1 MEWTVQRIFFRYDY
15 SLDCIFKKW
24 QCIKVW
30 KIYRTDEFKDW
41 FDSLEEISITAIVTD
56 LLILEKYG
64 PSLGRPYVDTLK
76 GSKISN
82 LKELRTR
89 SKNGVFRILFV
100 LDPERDIILLLGGD
114 KSNDKKFYQKMIKK
128 AEKLYQEHLID
139 LGRIKNED

>member
-1 MEWTVQRIFFRYDY
+1 M
-15 SLDCIFKKW
+15 
-24 QCIKVW
+24 W
-30 KIYRTDEFKDW
+30 KIYRTNEFKDW

-64 PSLGRPYVDTLK
+64 PSQGRPYVDTLK

-82 LKELRTR
+82 LKELRTH

-114 KSNDKKFYQKMIKK
+114 KSNDKKFYQKMIMK
-128 AEKLYQEHLID
+128 AEKLYQEHLRN

>member
-56 LLILEKYG
+56 LLIEDSRLRLELEK
-64 PSLGRPYVDTLK
+64 K
-76 GSKISN
+76 AIQ
-82 LKELRTR
+82 E
-89 SKNGVFRILFV
+89 ILSQ
-100 LDPERDIILLLGGD
+100 RDLLLRVKQVLGN
-114 KSNDKKFYQKMIKK
+114 KSQKVK
-128 AEKLYQEHLID
+128 AEIEKESMNYKLK
-139 LGRIKNED
+139 RRRMWVIKRWGKASIFLRWFLRSEFWREKIR

>member
-1 MEWTVQRIFFRYDY
+1 M
-15 SLDCIFKKW
+15 
-24 QCIKVW
+24 W

-76 GSKISN
+76 VSKISN

-114 KSNDKKFYQKMIKK
+114 KSNDKKFYQKMIQK
-128 AEKLYQEHLID
+128 AEKLYREHLID

>member
-1 MEWTVQRIFFRYDY
+1 M
-15 SLDCIFKKW
+15 
-24 QCIKVW
+24 W

-82 LKELRTR
+82 LKELKLDAIM
-89 SKNGVFRILFV
+89 SQIL
-100 LDPERDIILLLGGD
+100 
-114 KSNDKKFYQKMIKK
+114 
-128 AEKLYQEHLID
+128 
-139 LGRIKNED
+139 

>member
-1 MEWTVQRIFFRYDY
+1 M
-15 SLDCIFKKW
+15 
-24 QCIKVW
+24 W

-41 FDSLEEISITAIVTD
+41 FDSLEEFSITAIVTD

-89 SKNGVFRILFV
+89 SMNGVFRILFV

-128 AEKLYQEHLID
+128 AEKLYQEHLGN

>member
-1 MEWTVQRIFFRYDY
+1 M
-15 SLDCIFKKW
+15 
-24 QCIKVW
+24 W

-41 FDSLEEISITAIVTD
+41 FDSLEEISITAILTD

-89 SKNGVFRILFV
+89 SKNGVFRILFA

-114 KSNDKKFYQKMIKK
+114 KSNDKKFYQKMILK
-128 AEKLYQEHLID
+128 AEKLYQEHLRN